1 MKKFLLLML
10 SVIFLLCFIAWPA
23 QAKQKIADWTV
34 IGYFNG
40 DNNLARNILTIIDF
54 KLERIGSSDNVNVLI
69 LYDGAPETKYY
80 GQDFSGTKL
89 LYLEKD
95 NELKKINSKVLSG
108 FKGEFDMGS
117 PETVEKLVRYATSSW
132 PAKHYMFLTFT
143 HGDGIIEG
151 IINGFSP
158 DITSGSTLSIENF
171 HTALKRGLGGK
182 KLTALIMFSCLMNM
196 IEINYALKDTTEI
209 FIGSPDMIEFTAYP
223 FEGLARTSPG
233 GIAFDK
239 MIEKLKDYP
248 GITNEELIRFVIDAS
263 IELYKEPIASFSESR
278 FMPLSLAGIDTK
290 KVNEFVS
297 YFKKFSKVLENRLRN
312 PVTQTEIFNILL
324 KVAEKNRYYLGAYCD
339 LYKLLA
345 EISNNSFD
353 SEIKSL
359 ADKLILILEDLT
371 ICRRHEYRE
380 FDDSR
385 GIGIYFP
392 HPSIVNEIYQSYQ
405 KIYRESQFAKDTG
418 WDEVIELFR
427 KLVKNK
433 DL

>member
-1 MKKFLLLML
+1 M
-10 SVIFLLCFIAWPA
+10 
-23 QAKQKIADWTV
+23 ADWTI

-40 DNNLARNILTIIDF
+40 DNSLAQSILTTIDY

-95 NELKKINSKVLSG
+95 NELKKINSRVLT
-108 FKGEFDMGS
+108 EFENELDMGS
-117 PETVEKLVRYATSSW
+117 PETVEKLVRYAAGSF
-132 PAKHYMFLTFT
+132 PAKRYMFLTLT

-158 DITSGSTLSIENF
+158 DITSISRLSIENF

-209 FIGSPDMIEFTAYP
+209 FIGSPDSVEFTAYP
-223 FEGLARTSPG
+223 FEELAQTSPG

-239 MIEKLKDYP
+239 MIEILKRNP
-248 GITNEELIRFVIDAS
+248 EITNKELTRLVIDSS
-263 IELYKEPIASFSESR
+263 IELYKEPVVFFRGVRYLS
-278 FMPLSLAGIDTK
+278 LSLAGIDTGK
-290 KVNEFVS
+290 INEFAF
-297 YFKKFSKVLENRLRN
+297 YFKKFSKALKNRLED
-312 PVTQTEIFNILL
+312 PETQTQTSDVLL
-324 KVAEKNRYYLGAYCD
+324 KAIKGTRQYGGFAYRN
-339 LYKLLA
+339 LPQLLS
-345 EISNNSFD
+345 EISDNTSD
-353 SEIKSL
+353 SEIKTL
-359 ADKLILILEDLT
+359 AKKLILILDEL
-371 ICRRHEYRE
+371 IIYERFEYRGKKE
-380 FDDSR
+380 SC

-392 HPSIVNEIYQSYQ
+392 HPIIVEKVYQSYQ
-405 KIYRESQFAKDTG
+405 KTYRESQFAKDTD

-427 KLVKNK
+427 RLVKNK
-433 DL
+433 EQETE